1 MATIIT
7 SGQYTAWTGQ
17 GATGADLLAL
27 ANHCAAVSDAI
38 LKHLRPYSPVPL
50 TVTDAILDAP
60 TGNVLLLPATPV
72 RGDPTIYYR
81 PGAGGDVTAFT
92 SDNLL
97 TAGADYYM
105 PVNAFDGW
113 SRTGIVYRRGRSNW
127 GQEWVYANS
136 RSLAATINPNRG
148 AIKVTYAAGETSVPD
163 AVRQAAQLM
172 VSLTFNR
179 RKTGMPLS
187 SESWNS
193 YSYGASGPFS
203 ATAALASPDVAALLR
218 EFRVEPIHTPG
229 D

>member
-1 MATIIT
+1 MATVIT
-7 SGQYTAWTGQ
+7 STQYLAWTGLT
-17 GATGADLLAL
+17 ATGADLLAL

-38 LKHLRPYSPVPL
+38 LKYLRPYSPIPL
-50 TVTDAILDAP
+50 TVTDITLDAP

-72 RGDPTIYYR
+72 RSITSLYLR
-81 PGAGGDVTAFT
+81 PGADGDTTLFT
-92 SDNLL
+92 SDDLL
-97 TAGADYYM
+97 TAGTDYYM

-113 SRTGIVYRRGRSNW
+113 SRTGVVYRRGRSNW

-136 RSLAATINPNRG
+136 RSLAATVNPNRG

-172 VSLTFNR
+172 VSLIFNR

-218 EFRVEPIHTPG
+218 EFRAEPVHMPG

>member
-1 MATIIT
+1 VATIIT

-38 LKHLRPYSPVPL
+38 LKYLRPYSPVPL

-81 PGAGGDVTAFT
+81 PGAGGDVAAFT

-97 TAGADYYM
+97 TAGTDYYM

-113 SRTGIVYRRGRSNW
+113 SRSGQVFRRGKSSW

>member
-1 MATIIT
+1 MATVIT
-7 SGQYTAWTGQ
+7 STQYLAWTGLT
-17 GATGADLLAL
+17 ATGADLLAL

-38 LKHLRPYSPVPL
+38 LKYLRPYSPIPL
-50 TVTDAILDAP
+50 TVTDITLDAP

-72 RGDPTIYYR
+72 RSITSLHLR
-81 PGAGGDVTAFT
+81 PGADGDTTLVT
-92 SDNLL
+92 SDDLL

-163 AVRQAAQLM
+163 AIRQAAQLM
-172 VSLTFNR
+172 VSLIFNR
-179 RKTGMPLS
+179 RKTGMPVTSASL
-187 SESWNS
+187 NGGS
-193 YSYGASGPFS
+193 YSLAGPFT
-203 ATAALASPDVAALLR
+203 ATAALQSPDVAGLLR
-218 EFRVEPIHTPG
+218 EFRAEVVHMPG